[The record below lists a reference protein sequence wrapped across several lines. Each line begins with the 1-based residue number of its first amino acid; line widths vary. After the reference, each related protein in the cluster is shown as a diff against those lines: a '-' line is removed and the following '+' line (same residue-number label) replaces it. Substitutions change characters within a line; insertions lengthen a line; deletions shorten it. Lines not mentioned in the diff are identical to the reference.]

1 MINLRRLADG
11 PIIHSGMLR
20 GQEGDNINGPSL
32 IMAPDWL
39 PNKLGKFYLYFAHH
53 RGQNIRLAHADKLEG
68 PWTVVNSGSLQL
80 QDARAC
86 RDHIA
91 SPDIHVDN
99 NRMEVLMFFHGVS
112 LNGWNQKTFVARSKD
127 GINFV
132 AGEIPIAD
140 FYFRTVRHKDQWIAM
155 SKGGV
160 MYISDSLDGNY
171 RTLSKRIFEMR
182 HPQGNAPGDLRHVAL
197 NVSDEK
203 LHVYYSQIG
212 DAPERIY
219 RSSIRL
225 GGVAGSWF
233 AEDKELVIKP
243 GAAWEGANL
252 PLLPSRAGAARG
264 PENALR
270 DPAIFLWDNRTFLL
284 YSAAGESSIGIA
296 EILE

>member
-1 MINLRRLADG
+1 MISLRRLGDG
-11 PIIHSGMLR
+11 PIIHSGMLP
-20 GQEGDNINGPSL
+20 GEEGNNINGPSL
-32 IMAPDWL
+32 VLVPDWL

-53 RGQNIRLAHADKLEG
+53 HGQNIRLAYADKLEG
-68 PWTVVNSGSLQL
+68 PWTVVSSGSLHL
-80 QDARAC
+80 RDAKAC

-91 SPDIHVDN
+91 SPDVHVDYK
-99 NRMEVLMFFHGVS
+99 RMEILMFFHGVP
-112 LNGWNQKTFVARSKD
+112 LNSQIQKTYVARSKD
-127 GINFV
+127 GINFA

-140 FYFRTVRHKDQWIAM
+140 FYFRTVRYKDQWIAM

-160 MYISDSLDGNY
+160 MYISDSQDGGY
-171 RTLSKRIFEMR
+171 RTLSKKIFEMR

-219 RSSIRL
+219 RSSIKL
-225 GGVAGSWF
+225 GGAAGSWH
-233 AEDKELVIKP
+233 AEDKELAIKP
-243 GAAWEGANL
+243 WAAWEGANL
-252 PLLPSRAGAARG
+252 PPLPSRAGAAHG
-264 PENALR
+264 PENGLR